1 MDIDDDGDNVPT
13 SIEKTNSD
21 NEPVNENGY
30 RDTDEDGIP
39 NYLDPDDDN
48 DGVLTRFEVS
58 EETGLGAPE
67 NFETAEGIANYLN
80 KEQTDKLEHNEYI
93 DHKISRNY
101 GYQILIDNLKFER
114 QDGSGEA
121 IQYETYNFGTL
132 RASNVDFPQCPDP
145 GSCM

>member
-1 MDIDDDGDNVPT
+1 MSRLMRMVTEIQMKMEFQIILIQMMT
-13 SIEKTNSD
+13 MMAF
-21 NEPVNENGY
+21 
-30 RDTDEDGIP
+30 
-39 NYLDPDDDN
+39 
-48 DGVLTRFEVS
+48 LTRFEVS

-80 KEQTDKLEHNEYI
+80 KEQTDKLEHNQYI

-101 GYQILIDNLKFER
+101 GYQILVDNLKFER

-132 RASNVDFPQCPDP
+132 RASNVDFPQCPIQDP
-145 GSCM
+145 ACNGETPDQPAPDETN